1 MVSICVRVTFVLL
14 ITLSLK
20 YVYTC
25 RVFPTRNGLTWV
37 VCLKAKDGYPIA
49 GHSDRILEH
58 GVYKVS
64 RQKGVSTIQFMYACQ
79 GGGFIQLRDTH
90 HVETIS
96 V

>member
-1 MVSICVRVTFVLL
+1 MYKYRVL
-14 ITLSLK
+14 
-20 YVYTC
+20 
-25 RVFPTRNGLTWV
+25 PTRNRLTWV
-37 VCLKAKDGYPIA
+37 VCLEAKDGYPIA

-64 RQKGVSTIQFMYACQ
+64 GQKGLSTVQFLYACQ